1 MKKKHL
7 WSSNE
12 DLNMGKILFNPMIFM
27 HRANENNLNVV
38 KTQKTIQTGFHGAD
52 PTNLKFYF

>member
-12 DLNMGKILFNPMIFM
+12 DLKMGKVFFNPMIFM

-52 PTNLKFYF
+52 PTNL